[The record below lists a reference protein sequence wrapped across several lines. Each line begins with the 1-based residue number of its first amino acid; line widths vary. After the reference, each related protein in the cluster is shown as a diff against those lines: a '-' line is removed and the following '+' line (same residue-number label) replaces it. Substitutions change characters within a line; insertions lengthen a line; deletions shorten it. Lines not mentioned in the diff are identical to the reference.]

1 MVVKMKSL
9 KMKMSKSRSTKKNI
23 VKKSKVSKKRYT
35 GRRKYLSNGK
45 KINTTR
51 NVKKMRKIKKIMGGG
66 DPCEYVKVEGIKLPD
81 LTIPDQLAKV
91 NNDCNSVTTPT
102 GSPMV
107 QHPNIGN

>member
-9 KMKMSKSRSTKKNI
+9 KKKMSKSTSTKKNI

-45 KINTTR
+45 KIKKTR
-51 NVKKMRKIKKIMGGG
+51 NVKNMKKIMGGG
-66 DPCEYVKVEGIKLPD
+66 DPCEYVKVEGVTLPE
-81 LTIPDQLAKV
+81 LTIPDQLAKL

-102 GSPMV
+102 GSPSAE
-107 QHPNIGN
+107 HPNIGN